1 MRDLLDKLQ
10 IINENKVL
18 NEEPPRGRQDGPGT
32 RQGTNPA
39 ANAAI
44 KKANQAK
51 TQGGPAYKS
60 FGDMISAIKLPG
72 RQGVADP
79 NQSRAN
85 IQKAQAAQAKPAA
98 PKPAPKPKINPN
110 VPAGGPRRANPV
122 NPQQAALARA
132 AKAVANP
139 APMPADQASAR
150 GTQAIAKAPAPAAPP
165 SRPAAP
171 RAKVKATAA
180 NTKDFDKTMALQKKL
195 QAQGF
200 DIKADGIMGPNTR
213 KAMAAAQAKSQ
224 ANRASSQGGRTAA
237 QAASAPQAPAPAPT
251 QVAKAP
257 DDGTRGSR
265 GRNAPRNRRAEPTQT
280 AQAGSEKPGLLA
292 RIGAGVKD
300 FFSGGDRKPS
310 PGRGGRGG
318 RGQKPPT
325 AVAQAPATDTPQ
337 PINVGGR
344 RAPRRAAGPNAPGSN
359 FATAADGSIS
369 RTDTARQ
376 PGEPLPRGSRR
387 NRRTAPAA
395 APTQSAR
402 RGDDQ
407 QPAATTRTASVS
419 PERGTIPGQGPATRV
434 VTRGGQQVTGA
445 EADAATAKLQQARNL
460 ARAQRMFGPGKT
472 NAEYNA
478 LIRQQNQ
485 RNAEQLA
492 ALDRAGKLPKINV
505 DDL

>member
-280 AQAGSEKPGLLA
+280 AQAGSEKPGLLS
-292 RIGAGVKD
+292 RIGAGIKD

-310 PGRGGRGG
+310 PGRG

-325 AVAQAPATDTPQ
+325 AVAQAPDAAK
-337 PINVGGR
+337 PIPVGGR
-344 RAPRRAAGPNAPGSN
+344 RAPKPAAGPNAPGSN

-434 VTRGGQQVTGA
+434 VTRGGRQVTGA

-472 NAEYNA
+472 PAEYNE
-478 LIRQQNQ
+478 LIKQRNQQNA
-485 RNAEQLA
+485 RQLA
-492 ALDRAGKLPKINV
+492 ALDKAGRLPDVNI